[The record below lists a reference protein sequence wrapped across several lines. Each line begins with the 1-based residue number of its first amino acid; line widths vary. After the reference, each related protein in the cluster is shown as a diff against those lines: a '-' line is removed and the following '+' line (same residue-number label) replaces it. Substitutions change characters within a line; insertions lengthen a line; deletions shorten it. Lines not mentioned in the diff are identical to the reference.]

1 MFDFFGTVINYIETF
16 FRYLGMIISNI
27 IAALAYLVT
36 SQQAITVIMGYMPTV
51 IGGACLAFI
60 AIAVMRFL
68 LMK

>member
-1 MFDFFGTVINYIETF
+1 MLDFFGTVINYIETF
-16 FRYLGMIISNI
+16 FRYLGTIISNI

>member
-1 MFDFFGTVINYIETF
+1 MFDFFGTIIEYFATF
-16 FRYLGMIISNI
+16 FRYLGTIISNI
-27 IAALAYLVT
+27 ISALAYLV
-36 SQQAITVIMGYMPTV
+36 SAQQSITVIIGFMPTV

>member
-1 MFDFFGTVINYIETF
+1 MFDFFETVINYIETF
-16 FRYLGMIISNI
+16 FRYLGTIISNI
-27 IAALAYLVT
+27 IAAVAYLVT

>member
-1 MFDFFGTVINYIETF
+1 MFDFFRTVINYIETF
-16 FRYLGMIISNI
+16 FRYLGTIISNI

>member
-1 MFDFFGTVINYIETF
+1 MFDFFETVINYIGTF
-16 FRYLGMIISNI
+16 FRYLGTIISNI